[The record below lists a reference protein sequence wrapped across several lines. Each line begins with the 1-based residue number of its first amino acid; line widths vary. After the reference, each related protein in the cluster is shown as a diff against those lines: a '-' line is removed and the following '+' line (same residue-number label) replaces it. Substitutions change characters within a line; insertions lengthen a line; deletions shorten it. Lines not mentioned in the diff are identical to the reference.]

1 MEMLGSVAIRRVIT
15 TADVAARPAQPQ
27 VHPLRAGFQAL
38 LAAASTRP
46 HVADRIFVTAF
57 SGHGCLGRLSEL
69 VDVPDHVHSWAQLIR
84 KFMQRVSTTGRIH
97 SLGAVI
103 SAQPEIRTDEL
114 HRIVTDLRSAK

>member
-27 VHPLRAGFQAL
+27 VHPLRADFQAL

-57 SGHGCLGRLSEL
+57 SGHGCLDSMSEL
-69 VDVPDHVHSWAQLIR
+69 VDVLDHVHSCAQVTPR
-84 KFMQRVSTTGRIH
+84 NKFSTTGPIH
-97 SLGAVI
+97 CLGALI
-103 SAQPEIRTDEL
+103 SAQPEIRTDER